1 MEYVIGVV
9 VLVVGLLASIGLH
22 ELGHMIPAK
31 RFGVRVSEYFV
42 GFGPK
47 VWSRRGKETEYGVK
61 AIPLG
66 GYVRLV
72 GMVPPADAVKPVTGR
87 GWAARLIE
95 DVRAQ
100 ASEEI
105 HEGEDHR
112 AFYRLTWWRKVIVM
126 AGGPVVNLIIAIVIF
141 TGVLS
146 LYGTPT
152 QTLTVSGVLECVPA
166 AGSTECTDEDP
177 VAPAAAAG
185 LEEGDTFISVD
196 GVALE
201 SWSDLTGFVSE
212 RPGEPLALV
221 VERDGER
228 VDLSLTPATRTAY
241 VYDEA
246 GAVVIGAD
254 GEPLTEE
261 IGYMGVWSE
270 VVNERQPLW
279 AGAALTGDYLV
290 QTVQVV
296 ADLPAQVYHAGRAA
310 LGLEERSLDS
320 VIGVVGVG
328 RISGEIAS
336 ADVEGYTLGARLA
349 DMLMLLGGL
358 NLALFVFN
366 MIPLVPLDG
375 GHIASALWQGIKN
388 GWARV
393 RGLAAPRPVDV
404 ARMMPVA
411 YGVFAVLLVMGAVL
425 IYADIVA
432 PVTVA

>member
-1 MEYVIGVV
+1 
-9 VLVVGLLASIGLH
+9 
-22 ELGHMIPAK
+22 
-31 RFGVRVSEYFV
+31 
-42 GFGPK
+42 
-47 VWSRRGKETEYGVK
+47 
-61 AIPLG
+61 
-66 GYVRLV
+66 
-72 GMVPPADAVKPVTGR
+72 
-87 GWAARLIE
+87 
-95 DVRAQ
+95 
-100 ASEEI
+100 
-105 HEGEDHR
+105 
-112 AFYRLTWWRKVIVM
+112 
-126 AGGPVVNLIIAIVIF
+126 
-141 TGVLS
+141 
-146 LYGTPT
+146 
-152 QTLTVSGVLECVPA
+152 
-166 AGSTECTDEDP
+166 
-177 VAPAAAAG
+177 
-185 LEEGDTFISVD
+185 
-196 GVALE
+196 
-201 SWSDLTGFVSE
+201 
-212 RPGEPLALV
+212 
-221 VERDGER
+221 
-228 VDLSLTPATRTAY
+228 
-241 VYDEA
+241 
-246 GAVVIGAD
+246 
-254 GEPLTEE
+254 
-261 IGYMGVWSE
+261 MGVWSE
-270 VVNERQPLW
+270 VVNARQPLW